1 MLEFEIEEEGI
12 GLIWSIKAKGFNGKK
27 PTELKQQ
34 TGSGSFGCCGG
45 AVINTSETLLWSMPP
60 LFPHV
65 T

>member
-34 TGSGSFGCCGG
+34 TSS
-45 AVINTSETLLWSMPP
+45 
-60 LFPHV
+60 
-65 T
+65 